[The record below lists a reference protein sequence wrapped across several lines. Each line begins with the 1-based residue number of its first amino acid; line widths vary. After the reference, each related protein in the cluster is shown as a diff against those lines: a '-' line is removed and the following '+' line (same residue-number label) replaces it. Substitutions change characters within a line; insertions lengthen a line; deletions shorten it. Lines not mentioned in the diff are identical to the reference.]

1 MKSLFEV
8 TFDKCYDQVYTNIKG
23 SKRGSN
29 SLYIGDFVK
38 FHKEGDK

>member
-23 SKRGSN
+23 SKRREQLT
-29 SLYIGDFVK
+29 LYREFCEIS
-38 FHKEGDK
+38 